1 LTGPDFGPL
10 AARYDALRPADD
22 NWQEVA
28 EAIVVEGDLAGRR
41 VLDVGCGTG
50 RLAATLAKRGAK
62 VWGVDPSEEM
72 LAEARERAG
81 SAVGLKRGVAEA
93 LPFRA
98 GWFDRAVLWLVV
110 HLVDR
115 SRALPELARVLTPGG
130 RLVVATFGPG
140 YFERMWLA
148 RLFPSLA
155 AIDRTRFPE
164 PAALAAELARAGFCS
179 IRVRELDQ
187 EATVTREEAL
197 ERIHGRY
204 ISTLSLVPEGE
215 YREGIE
221 RAERELPDVTRY
233 RREWALVVAD
243 RD

>member
-1 LTGPDFGPL
+1 
-10 AARYDALRPADD
+10 
-22 NWQEVA
+22 
-28 EAIVVEGDLAGRR
+28 
-41 VLDVGCGTG
+41 
-50 RLAATLAKRGAK
+50 
-62 VWGVDPSEEM
+62 
-72 LAEARERAG
+72 
-81 SAVGLKRGVAEA
+81 
-93 LPFRA
+93 
-98 GWFDRAVLWLVV
+98 
-110 HLVDR
+110 
-115 SRALPELARVLTPGG
+115 
-130 RLVVATFGPG
+130 
-140 YFERMWLA
+140 MWLA

-164 PAALAAELARAGFCS
+164 PAALAAELAQAGFCS
-179 IRVRELDQ
+179 IRIRELDQ

-204 ISTLSLVPEGE
+204 ISTLSLVPEDE

>member
-50 RLAATLAKRGAK
+50 RLAATLAERGAK

-81 SAVGLKRGVAEA
+81 SAIGLKRGVAEA

-115 SRALPELARVLTPGG
+115 SLALPELARVLAPGG

-140 YFERMWLA
+140 YF
-148 RLFPSLA
+148 
-155 AIDRTRFPE
+155 
-164 PAALAAELARAGFCS
+164 
-179 IRVRELDQ
+179 
-187 EATVTREEAL
+187 
-197 ERIHGRY
+197 
-204 ISTLSLVPEGE
+204 
-215 YREGIE
+215 
-221 RAERELPDVTRY
+221 
-233 RREWALVVAD
+233 
-243 RD
+243 